1 MSCTSGMPLKRTWSH
16 LGNCLRSR
24 RRTTCDAYAHRLL
37 AWFATIRSH
46 PEVTALARL
55 VGEGGARHARGAVGS
70 STTFVA
76 AALALETGRRLLL
89 VVPHLDDA
97 DEAVAELA
105 GVGVEAVRFP
115 ALETLPGETQPSL
128 ELLTERL
135 GVVRSI
141 DAAIGLGRPPAAIV
155 APIAALM
162 QGLPPREHFQRVAR
176 TIRGGAKVDLAEL
189 SAWLEQ
195 GGYER
200 RPSVE
205 SPGEFAVRGG
215 IVDLFPAGGGAPI
228 RLDLFGDEVE
238 RLFEIDLD
246 TMASD
251 RRVDEVEIV
260 AVSTEAVSGEM
271 ASVLLPELLAP
282 GAIAVFAEMAEILE
296 QGRGYYERV
305 QGARSVVGPPRV
317 LKSIVE
323 RCHATVEIGQ
333 YSVAG
338 GADAIT
344 LPLRGLPTYA
354 GGVSEAFAEIGQMAT
369 DPAGSAAV
377 HVTCESDA
385 EAERTRELIRENAAH
400 ASIAVEVRH
409 VHRGFILDV
418 ELGEHTSLAVV
429 PQHELLHRWGVRRS
443 RRRLTG
449 GKAREDFLHL
459 EPGDLVVHR
468 DHGIARFVGI
478 GPLPAG
484 AEGPASAKPKRVAR
498 GDGPE
503 FLTLEFEGTT
513 RLHVPAERIDLVQR
527 YIGTGSSGGPG
538 GASAKLS
545 TVGGRRWKRQK
556 EQVAEAVR
564 DLAAEMLRVQ
574 AARAATSGIR
584 FPEDTPWQRRFEAEF
599 PYDETEDQITAI
611 ASTKRDM
618 CRDQPMDRLVCG
630 DVGFG
635 KTEVAMRAAFKAVE
649 SGKQVGV
656 LVPTTVLAEQHE
668 RTFRERFAAYPFR
681 IESIS
686 RLRTSADMRPLLA
699 DLAAGKIDVIIG
711 THRLL
716 SKDVHFKD
724 LGLVVVDEE
733 QRFGVEHKQRLLAF
747 RLTADVLTLS
757 ATPIPRTLH
766 MSLLGLRDISSL
778 TTPPADRRAIV
789 TELVPPNPS
798 RLGQAIRR
806 ELAREGQVFYVHN
819 RVYDIKSVADDVRKM
834 APDARI
840 VVGHGQ
846 MEPKELERVML
857 KFMRRQADILV
868 STTIIESGID
878 IPNANTI
885 IIRDAHRFGLAEL
898 HQLRGRVGRSRHRAY
913 CYLVLPEDRPPSK
926 DALRRLHAI
935 EECSMLGAGFRIA
948 MRDLELR
955 GAGNLLGAEQS
966 GHIAAVG
973 YELYCELLEQAVS
986 DLRHDRP
993 PVVEAMIEFGAQGWL
1008 PRGWIPADARRMEA
1022 YRRIATVRSLEEIES
1037 VRAALVDAYS
1047 EPPAAAAMLLDLA
1060 QLRVLASS
1068 MGIRSIV
1075 RKDNDIIFR
1084 TERPAELAEAMKGA
1098 QGSLRAV
1105 TLQGGFA
1112 PAAAASRAAPAEVFY
1127 RPPPAFLEPA
1137 TLLAVLRKRLGAG
1150 MVVAGGS

>member
-1 MSCTSGMPLKRTWSH
+1 LVWFNAIC
-16 LGNCLRSR
+16 
-24 RRTTCDAYAHRLL
+24 AH
-37 AWFATIRSH
+37 
-46 PEVTALARL
+46 PKVDALAHL
-55 VGEGGARHARGAVGS
+55 VGEGGARHALGAVGS

-76 AALALETGRRLLL
+76 AAIQRLTDRPLLL

-97 DEAVAELA
+97 EEAAAELA
-105 GVGVEAVRFP
+105 DVGLTVVRFP
-115 ALETLPGETQPSL
+115 ALEVLPGETQPSL
-128 ELLTERL
+128 DLLTDRL
-135 GVVRSI
+135 AAVR
-141 DAAIGLGRPPAAIV
+141 AIESSAPPSAIV

-162 QGLPPREHFQRVAR
+162 QGLPPREHFQRVVR
-176 TIRGGAKVDLAEL
+176 TIRVGDRVNLADLA
-189 SAWLEQ
+189 AWLEE

-200 RPSVE
+200 RPTVE

-215 IVDLFPAGGGAPI
+215 IVDLFPSAGSSPV
-228 RLDLFGDEVE
+228 RMDLFGDEVE

-251 RRVDEVEIV
+251 RRLDSVELI
-260 AVSTEAVSGEM
+260 AVTQEAIAGEL
-271 ASVLLPELLAP
+271 ASVLLPQLLSSRTF
-282 GAIAVFAEMAEILE
+282 AVFAEMAEILE
-296 QGRGYYERV
+296 QGRGYFERV
-305 QGARSVVGPPRV
+305 QGARSVAGPPRV
-317 LKSIVE
+317 LKAIVE
-323 RCHATVEIGQ
+323 TCHATVEIGQ

-338 GADAIT
+338 GAET
-344 LPLRGLPTYA
+344 LALPIRA
-354 GGVSEAFAEIGQMAT
+354 LPAFPGAVAESFAELGELAESVG
-369 DPAGSAAV
+369 ASGSGSRRTSTRV
-377 HVTCESDA
+377 HLTCESDA
-385 EAERTRELIRENAAH
+385 EVDRTRELLRENAPDAPVE
-400 ASIAVEVRH
+400 VEVRH
-409 VHRGFILDV
+409 VHRGFIFD
-418 ELGEHTSLAVV
+418 GFEHDGVAIV

-478 GPLPAG
+478 GPLPAN
-484 AEGPASAKPKRVAR
+484 ATEATAR
-498 GDGPE
+498 KGRRNDGPE
-503 FLTLEFEGTT
+503 YLTLEFDGTT

-527 YIGTGSSGGPG
+527 YIGAGGSITGGG
-538 GASAKLS
+538 SAKLS
-545 TVGGRRWKRQK
+545 TIGGRRWKKQK

-584 FPEDTPWQRRFEAEF
+584 YPEDTPWQRRFEAEF
-599 PYDETEDQITAI
+599 PYDETEDQLAAI
-611 ASTKRDM
+611 AATKRDM
-618 CRDQPMDRLVCG
+618 QREQPMDRLVCG

-649 SGKQVGV
+649 SGRQVAV

-681 IESIS
+681 VESIS
-686 RLRTSADMRPLLA
+686 RLRGGVDLKQMLVGLA
-699 DLAAGKIDVIIG
+699 DGSVDVIIG

-716 SKDVHFKD
+716 SKDVRFKD

-747 RLTADVLTLS
+747 RLTADVMTLS

-789 TELVPPNPS
+789 TELVPPNPA
-798 RLGQAIRR
+798 RLAQAIRR

-819 RVYDIKSVADDVRKM
+819 RVHDIQSVADDVRKM

-846 MEPKELERVML
+846 MAPRDLERVML
-857 KFMRRQADILV
+857 KFMRRQADVLV

-878 IPNANTI
+878 IANANTI

-973 YELYCELLEQAVS
+973 YEMYCELLEQAVG

-993 PVVEAMIEFGAQGWL
+993 PAVDATIEIGVEGWL

-1022 YRRIATVRSLEEIES
+1022 YRRLATARTLDELES
-1037 VRAALVDAYS
+1037 ARTALVDAYGD
-1047 EPPAAAAMLLDLA
+1047 PPSTATVMLDLA
-1060 QLRVLASS
+1060 HLRVVAS
-1068 MGIRSIV
+1068 MLGIRSIV
-1075 RKDNDIIFR
+1075 RKESDIIFR
-1084 TERPAELAEAMKGA
+1084 TERPGDLATAMKGV
-1098 QGSLRAV
+1098 QGTLRAV
-1105 TLQGGFA
+1105 TVHGAFA
-1112 PAAAASRAAPAEVFY
+1112 PPPVASRGAPVEVYY
-1127 RPPPAFLEPA
+1127 RPPAAFLEPK
-1137 TLLAVLRKRLGAG
+1137 TLLAVLRKRLGGIAG
-1150 MVVAGGS
+1150 